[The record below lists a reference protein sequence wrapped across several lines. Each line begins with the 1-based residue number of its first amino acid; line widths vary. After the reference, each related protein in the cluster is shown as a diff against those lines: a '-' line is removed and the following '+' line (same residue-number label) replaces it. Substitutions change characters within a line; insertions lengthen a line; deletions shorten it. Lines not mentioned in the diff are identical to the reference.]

1 MKGIQLPGEIS
12 NNLRYMDE
20 TCRKAET
27 EEELKSPLMRVKEK
41 SERADLKLNIKK
53 KKKDIIQFNHFM
65 TNSRRNGGSSDRFHL
80 LGF

>member
-53 KKKDIIQFNHFM
+53 KKKRYHPVQSLHDK
-65 TNSRRNGGSSDRFHL
+65 
-80 LGF
+80 